1 MNQDYKLLN
10 IVSILI
16 EARWIKIPKL
26 VKKRSKKAGFPPGT
40 IVHIGN
46 KRAEKTKITI
56 VDYNEEQFQEK
67 EAKSIKECFPY
78 KDKPTVTWI
87 NIDGVHEVKIIEE
100 LGENY
105 NFHPLILEDIV
116 DTDQRPKIKDFGD
129 YIFIIL
135 KMHYYDKENN
145 EIKIEQVSL
154 IFGKNYVISFQEREG
169 DVFDSIRERIRN
181 NIGRIRKARSDY
193 LIYALMDAIIDNYF
207 TILEKLGEETED
219 LEVKVIKN
227 PVPANLQIIYRLKS
241 ELIFLRKSVWPLREV
256 ISILEKGESALIDKS
271 TNIYLRDIYGHTIQ
285 VMDTV
290 ETLRDVISGT
300 LEVYLSSV
308 SNRMN
313 EIMKV
318 LTIIATIFIPLT
330 FIVGIYGMNFQYMP
344 ELKWVWS
351 YPVVLLGML
360 IVGIIMVFYF
370 RRKKWM

>member
-1 MNQDYKLLN
+1 M
-10 IVSILI
+10 
-16 EARWIKIPKL
+16 PKL

-46 KRAEKTKITI
+46 KRTEKTKITI

-100 LGENY
+100 LGKNY

-181 NIGRIRKARSDY
+181 NIGRIRKARADY

-219 LEVKVIKN
+219 LEAKVIKN

-360 IVGIIMVFYF
+360 IIGIIMVFYF

>member
-1 MNQDYKLLN
+1 M
-10 IVSILI
+10 
-16 EARWIKIPKL
+16 PKL
-26 VKKRSKKAGFPPGT
+26 VKKRSKKVGFPPGT

-46 KRAEKTKITI
+46 KRTEKTKITI

-78 KDKPTVTWI
+78 KDKPIVTWI

-100 LGENY
+100 LGKNY

-181 NIGRIRKARSDY
+181 NIGRIRKARADY

-219 LEVKVIKN
+219 LEAKVIKN

-360 IVGIIMVFYF
+360 IIGIIMVFYF

>member
-1 MNQDYKLLN
+1 M
-10 IVSILI
+10 
-16 EARWIKIPKL
+16 PKL
-26 VKKRSKKAGFPPGT
+26 VKKKSKKVGLPPGA

-46 KRAEKTKITI
+46 KRDEKTKITI

-67 EAKSIKECFPY
+67 EAKTVKECFPY

-100 LGENY
+100 LGKNY
-105 NFHPLILEDIV
+105 NFHSLILEDIV

-181 NIGRIRKARSDY
+181 NIGRIRKAGADY

-219 LEVKVIKN
+219 LEAKVIKN
-227 PVPANLQIIYRLKS
+227 PIPANLQIIYRLKS

-300 LEVYLSSV
+300 LDVYLSSV

-330 FIVGIYGMNFQYMP
+330 FVVGIYGMNFQYMP

-360 IVGIIMVFYF
+360 IIGIIMVFYF

>member
-1 MNQDYKLLN
+1 M
-10 IVSILI
+10 S
-16 EARWIKIPKL
+16 KL
-26 VKKRSKKAGFPPGT
+26 VKRRSKKAGSPPGT

-46 KRAEKTKITI
+46 KRDEKAKITI

-67 EAKSIKECFPY
+67 EAKTVKECFPY

-87 NIDGVHEVKIIEE
+87 NIDGVHEVKLIEE
-100 LGENY
+100 LGKNY
-105 NFHPLILEDIV
+105 NFHTLILEDIV

-169 DVFDSIRERIRN
+169 DVFDPIRERIRN
-181 NIGRIRKARSDY
+181 NIGRIRKAGADY

-219 LEVKVIKN
+219 LEAKVIKN
-227 PVPANLQIIYRLKS
+227 PIPANLQIIYRLKS

-300 LEVYLSSV
+300 LDVYLSSV

-330 FIVGIYGMNFQYMP
+330 FIAGIYGMNFQYMP
-344 ELKWVWS
+344 ELKWVWG
-351 YPVVLLGML
+351 YPLILSVML
-360 IVGIIMVFYF
+360 IIGIVMVIFF
-370 RRKKWM
+370 KRKKWM

>member
-1 MNQDYKLLN
+1 M
-10 IVSILI
+10 S
-16 EARWIKIPKL
+16 KL
-26 VKKRSKKAGFPPGT
+26 VKKKSKKVGLPPGS

-67 EAKSIKECFPY
+67 EVKTVKECCPY
-78 KDKPTVTWI
+78 KEKPTITWI
-87 NIDGVHEVKIIEE
+87 NIDGVHEEKIIEE
-100 LGENY
+100 LGKIY

-181 NIGRIRKARSDY
+181 NIGRIRKARADY
-193 LIYALMDAIIDNYF
+193 LIYVLMDAIIDNYF

-219 LEVKVIKN
+219 LEAKVIKD
-227 PVPANLQIIYRLKS
+227 PVPANLQIIYKLKS

-256 ISILEKGESALIDKS
+256 ISILEKGESVLIDKS

-300 LEVYLSSV
+300 LDVYLSSV
-308 SNRMN
+308 SNKMN

-330 FIVGIYGMNFQYMP
+330 FIAGVYGMNFQYMP
-344 ELKWVWS
+344 ELKWVWA
-351 YPVVLLGML
+351 YPLILSVML
-360 IVGIIMVFYF
+360 IIGIVMVIFF
-370 RRKKWM
+370 KRRKWM